1 MPGWRGECGVSRR
14 ISNIK
19 RCWTWRPGMKG
30 CVEMNL
36 PTADVLQK
44 KPDILVVDDTPANLR
59 LLTDLLKER
68 GCKVRPVP
76 GGQLAIQ
83 AVQKEKPDL
92 ILLDINMP
100 GMNGYEVCER
110 LKADDALKEIPVIFI
125 SALDETMDKIKAFA
139 VGGLDYITKPFQFEE
154 VEARVQT
161 HLKLRRLQV
170 ERQRQNQQLQES
182 CDQLKKLEDLRDNLT
197 NMIIHDMRSPLMGLT
212 GYLKMLETDAAE
224 KLSPDERMMLGE
236 TRSCGSLLENM
247 VNTLLDVSRLE
258 EGKMPLHREKA
269 DIDVLIQKALQ
280 SLGSLTKQVVLI
292 HRKSAL
298 PILVHCD
305 VNLVAR
311 IVANLVGNAIKFTP
325 EGGQV
330 VVSAESRGVAARIC
344 VADTGSGIPL
354 EYRHKIFE
362 KFGQVETRQQRKMY
376 STGLGLTFCKLA
388 VEAHGGEIGV
398 ESEPGQG
405 SAFWF
410 TLPSQGHEPP
420 SGQPCPVTGGEEK

>member
-1 MPGWRGECGVSRR
+1 
-14 ISNIK
+14 
-19 RCWTWRPGMKG
+19 MKG

>member
-1 MPGWRGECGVSRR
+1 
-14 ISNIK
+14 
-19 RCWTWRPGMKG
+19 
-30 CVEMNL
+30 MNL